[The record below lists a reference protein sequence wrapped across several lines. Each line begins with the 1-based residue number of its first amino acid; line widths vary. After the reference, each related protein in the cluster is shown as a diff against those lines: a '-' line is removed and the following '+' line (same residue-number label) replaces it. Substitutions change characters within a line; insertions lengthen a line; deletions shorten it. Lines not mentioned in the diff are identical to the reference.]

1 MMRRVT
7 EIEYQNYT
15 PWARANTANRVYPC
29 SMTGGFQSGDIYV
42 NDGAGVETV
51 LFWHY
56 CGFAYISGTVSGKIL
71 GEILNDVCFRD
82 RRRMLLIT
90 DDDLVVSFFRK
101 ADVEIGKRIEYEYT
115 GITGNQHTDFEIKM
129 IDSDNIHAITGR
141 IIPSF
146 SWRETEFLKYGYG
159 YVAFENGQYC
169 GTAFSAAVSSEEID
183 IGVEVHPNY
192 RGRGIATALV
202 QKMCAESI
210 SQGKKPVWAHAE
222 TNTASMHTAL
232 RCGFVQSRINSMICI
247 KQAE

>member
-1 MMRRVT
+1 MRKIS
-7 EIEYQNYT
+7 ESEYLNYV
-15 PWARANTANRVYPC
+15 PWAKANTVNWVYPC
-29 SMTGGFQSGDIYV
+29 SIAEEFQTGDIYV
-42 NDGAGVETV
+42 NVGDDVETV

-56 CGFAYISGTVSGKIL
+56 CGFAYISGTVSERIL
-71 GEILNDVCFRD
+71 REILNDVCHQD
-82 RRRMLLIT
+82 KRRMLLIT
-90 DDDLVVSFFRK
+90 NDDLAIRFFRQMG
-101 ADVEIGKRIEYEYT
+101 AEIGSRIEYEYSGQADIVNT
-115 GITGNQHTDFEIKM
+115 EIEIKK
-129 IDSDNIHAITGR
+129 IDCNNIHAITGR

-159 YVAFENGQYC
+159 YVAFESGQYC
-169 GTAFSAAVSSEEID
+169 GTAFSAAVCSEEID

>member
-1 MMRRVT
+1 MRRVT

-42 NDGAGVETV
+42 NDGADVETV

-141 IIPSF
+141 MQDS
-146 SWRETEFLKYGYG
+146 LKRGRRLSAVTG
-159 YVAFENGQYC
+159 TVPM
-169 GTAFSAAVSSEEID
+169 GTANTKGSVLSS
-183 IGVEVHPNY
+183 GLMQTSLHTTHP
-192 RGRGIATALV
+192 GL
-202 QKMCAESI
+202 
-210 SQGKKPVWAHAE
+210 
-222 TNTASMHTAL
+222 
-232 RCGFVQSRINSMICI
+232 
-247 KQAE
+247 